1 MEDIGSWAWLIIAI
15 FVVVTRV
22 LPRLFRGKKTDEAEV
37 PTRQVPTPSQPQ
49 GAEPA
54 PTSDGPM
61 TDFDSLISTLKETRF
76 APQGRSETPPPIEP
90 K

>member
-22 LPRLFRGKKTDEAEV
+22 LPRLFRGKKDDGEEV
-37 PTRQVPTPSQPQ
+37 PSPRQTQAPK
-49 GAEPA
+49 PA
-54 PTSDGPM
+54 ATEGGPV
-61 TDFDSLISTLKETRF
+61 TDFDTLISTLKETRF
-76 APQGRSETPPPIEP
+76 TPQDKSEAPPPIVP

>member
-22 LPRLFRGKKTDEAEV
+22 LPRLFRGKTSTEEV
-37 PTRQVPTPSQPQ
+37 PETPRHQPPPEPEPIQ
-49 GAEPA
+49 EGTGTGMDLETLAKSLALPRPKRGASA
-54 PTSDGPM
+54 
-61 TDFDSLISTLKETRF
+61 
-76 APQGRSETPPPIEP
+76 PPPIEP

>member
-22 LPRLFRGKKTDEAEV
+22 LPRLFRGKKPDEAEV
-37 PTRQVPTPSQPQ
+37 PTREVPTYTQPQ
-49 GAEPA
+49 ATEPA
-54 PTSDGPM
+54 PTNGGPT
-61 TDFDSLISTLKETRF
+61 TDFDTLISSLGGARF
-76 APQGRSETPPPIEP
+76 AAGRGSDTPAPIEP

>member
-1 MEDIGSWAWLIIAI
+1 MEDIGSWAWLIIAV

-22 LPRLFRGKKTDEAEV
+22 LPRLFRGKKGDETEV
-37 PTRQVPTPSQPQ
+37 PTPRQTQSE
-49 GAEPA
+49 EPA
-54 PTSDGPM
+54 ATEGGPV

-76 APQGRSETPPPIEP
+76 TPQGRSEAPPPIEP